1 MNTFT
6 PLFLVAL
13 LASSAAL
20 AQASD
25 PQPGSITVTPPGF
38 ELPAGGDCQAEIARY
53 RAIQTNDL
61 AMGHV
66 AQSVYNQIKKEIAA
80 AERECSAGHDASARA
95 MIVASKKR
103 HGYPIGL

>member
-1 MNTFT
+1 MHNFS

-13 LASSAAL
+13 LASSAAH

-25 PQPGSITVTPPGF
+25 PQPGSISVTPPGF
-38 ELPAGGDCQAEIARY
+38 QLPAGGDCQAEIARY
-53 RAIQTNDL
+53 RAIQSNDL

-66 AQSVYNQIKKEIAA
+66 AQSVYNQIKNEIAA
-80 AERECSAGHDASARA
+80 AERECNAGRDAQARG
-95 MIVASKKR
+95 MIIASKKR

>member
-1 MNTFT
+1 MNNYT

-20 AQASD
+20 AQSE

-61 AMGHV
+61 GMGHV
-66 AQSVYNQIKKEIAA
+66 AQSVYNQIKNEIAA
-80 AERECSAGHDASARA
+80 AERECNAGRDAQARG
-95 MIVASKKR
+95 MIIASKKR

>member
-20 AQASD
+20 AQAGD
-25 PQPGSITVTPPGF
+25 PQPGSLTVTPPGF

-53 RAIQTNDL
+53 RAIQANDL

-66 AQSVYNQIKKEIAA
+66 AQSVYNQIKRRSPPPNANAA
-80 AERECSAGHDASARA
+80 PAATPRRAR
-95 MIVASKKR
+95 
-103 HGYPIGL
+103 